1 MIKSR
6 RYFVFGNDNKSVN
19 VELANVA
26 DTSELTD
33 EWALSK
39 QGCFG
44 KLARR
49 VLGNGQMGIPTDMIT
64 FTDLTK
70 STVEI
75 EKWIKQGRKD
85 VQLSIDSAPSCHLRQ
100 NSEIYPEQARHI

>member
-1 MIKSR
+1 M
-6 RYFVFGNDNKSVN
+6 
-19 VELANVA
+19 ANVA
-26 DTSELTD
+26 DISQLTD

-49 VLGNGQMGIPTDMIT
+49 VLGNGRMGLPTDMIT
-64 FTDLTK
+64 FTDLAR

-75 EKWIKQGRKD
+75 EK
-85 VQLSIDSAPSCHLRQ
+85 
-100 NSEIYPEQARHI
+100 PEMEKAR